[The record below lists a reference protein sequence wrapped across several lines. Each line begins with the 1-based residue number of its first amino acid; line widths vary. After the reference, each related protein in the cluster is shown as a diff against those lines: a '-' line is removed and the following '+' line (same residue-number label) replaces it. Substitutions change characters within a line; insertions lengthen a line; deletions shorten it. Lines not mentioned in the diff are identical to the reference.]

1 MVGERNIVEIVINIV
16 DIESGPAAIAA
27 LQAPHP
33 FGSARNSLV
42 IPPACP
48 DPASTVHRHDDHGCV
63 VKIGI
68 MRIGI
73 LEGPTARPHERTA
86 DTPVS
91 DNVEYLTRQQP
102 IERLQGAGPRLA
114 TSKFE
119 QRVTSERSVPHR
131 RYTRLT
137 VGLVFA

>member
-16 DIESGPAAIAA
+16 DIERGPAAIAA

-33 FGSARNSLV
+33 FDSARNGLV

-48 DPASTVHRHDDHGCV
+48 NPAGTVHRHDDHGCIV
-63 VKIGI
+63 EIGI

-73 LEGPTARPHERTA
+73 LEGPTTWPHQWTA

-91 DNVEYLTRQQP
+91 DDVEYLTRQQP
-102 IERLQGAGPRLA
+102 IERLHHAGSRLA
-114 TSKFE
+114 T
-119 QRVTSERSVPHR
+119 
-131 RYTRLT
+131 
-137 VGLVFA
+137 